1 MQAFYG
7 RPPAHVNAGKKPW
20 ALLFNPDAC
29 KEKYADTSL
38 KDMVIKDALLQN
50 QAMMISELRER
61 LRVSASTVAR

>member
-7 RPPAHVNAGKKPW
+7 WPPGHVNAGKKPW

-38 KDMVIKDALLQN
+38 KDMVIKDALLEN

-61 LRVSASTVAR
+61 LRVSASTVAK